1 MRLLNEEERSMPKLY
16 MLIGVPAAGKST
28 WIKNQDWT
36 TNTVVVSSDR
46 FIDDYA
52 EQQGKTYNEV
62 FEEYA
67 PIAMRLMN
75 NQVSIAQANGCNI
88 VWDQTNTT
96 VKSRKSKLAM
106 LPNYEKIAV
115 FFQTPEPEVLAWRLD
130 NRPGKSIP
138 WNVMRSMIENLQA
151 PTEDEGFKE
160 ILYV

>member
-1 MRLLNEEERSMPKLY
+1 

-28 WIKNQDWT
+28 WIKNQEWP

-115 FFQTPEPEVLAWRLD
+115 VFATPDILEHRRRLAS
-130 NRPGKSIP
+130 RPGKAIP
-138 WNVMRSMIENLQA
+138 AKIMTLMINGLQE
-151 PTEDEGFKE
+151 PTVEEGFKE